1 MAKTK
6 EEMLA
11 EIEDK
16 ASKSAK
22 SKAQCVSSAIR
33 AIKYSIES
41 RVQVAA
47 RSSCRNLKVTAFEF
61 TISNEEDSKL
71 DKDNA
76 LVKELT
82 DKYVDTFA
90 HTIANVV
97 SNEKDI
103 KLKAGKVDKSKFP
116 PDIKFFVEL

>member
-1 MAKTK
+1 MTKSK

-11 EIEDK
+11 EIE
-16 ASKSAK
+16 KSAAKTAK

-33 AIKYSIES
+33 AIKTSIES

-61 TISNEEDSKL
+61 TISNEEDNKL
-71 DKDNA
+71 NKNDA
-76 LVKELT
+76 LIKELT
-82 DKYVDTFA
+82 DKYVETFA
-90 HTIANVV
+90 HTIAEIVIK
-97 SNEKDI
+97 EKDL
-103 KLKAGKVDKSKFP
+103 KLKAGKIDRSKFP